1 MTMTIITQTGE
12 IVNYGN
18 VLQIYIAEGTYD
30 GAEAFALVAQPNT
43 PITESDELIQLGV
56 YDSED
61 KCQKVHRD
69 MIKWLKTNVQSV
81 FEVPATVQE
90 E

>member
-1 MTMTIITQTGE
+1 MTMTIITQTEE

-18 VLQIYIAEGTYD
+18 LLQIFIAEGTYD
-30 GAEAFALVAQPNT
+30 GAEAFALVAQP
-43 PITESDELIQLGV
+43 ITTVTDDELIQLGV

-61 KCQKVHRD
+61 KCRKVHHD
-69 MIKWLKTNVQSV
+69 LIKWLKTNVQSV

>member
-1 MTMTIITQTGE
+1 MTMTIITQTEE

-18 VLQIYIAEGTYD
+18 LLQIFIAEGTYD
-30 GAEAFALVAQPNT
+30 GAEAFALVAQPIT
-43 PITESDELIQLGV
+43 TVTESDELIQLGV

-61 KCQKVHRD
+61 KCRKVHHD
-69 MIKWLKTNVQSV
+69 LIKWLKTNVQSV